1 MVDGV
6 NSTSSTSTSST
17 SSSNSALGKDDFL
30 KLMIEQLKN
39 QDPLN
44 PLDGTD
50 YAAQLAQFSSLE
62 QLTNLNDYMKE
73 SINASLLLSQSVS
86 NTMATN
92 YIGKEVK
99 LNGEDLTLVGQASI
113 TLGYNLASA
122 PKTAKINIYD
132 SNGKLVKTIDDIP
145 SSVGDNKL
153 SWDLTDNS
161 GDKLE
166 DGDYTFEVVAT
177 TVSGEDMTV
186 DLFKYGVIDGIRFT
200 EEGTEFIIDGAGYSI
215 SDVLEITTSNNN
227 GGNN

>member
-6 NSTSSTSTSST
+6 NSTTNSTSTSTSS
-17 SSSNSALGKDDFL
+17 SSELGKDDFL
-30 KLMIEQLKN
+30 KLMIAQLKN

-44 PLDGTD
+44 PLDGSE

-62 QLTNLNDYMKE
+62 QLTNLNDYMKQ
-73 SINASLLLSQSVS
+73 SIDASLLLTQSVS

-99 LNGEDLTLVGQASI
+99 LSGEDLTLTGQDSI
-113 TLGYNLASA
+113 TLGYNMPSA

-132 SNGKLVKTIDDIP
+132 SNGTLVKTISDIP
-145 SSVGDNKL
+145 TSVGDNKL

-161 GDKLE
+161 GNKLK
-166 DGDYTFEVVAT
+166 DGDYTFEVEAT

-186 DLFKYGVIDGIRFT
+186 DVFKYGVIDGIRFT
-200 EEGTEFIIDGAGYSI
+200 DNGTEFLIDGAGYSVA
-215 SDVLEITTSNNN
+215 DVLEITTNND
-227 GGNN
+227 GGDN